1 MGACWAIKLC
11 KEKVKVK
18 SKVAILG
25 FIMQCDSIVPALDKI
40 GRNCRAAPRRV
51 WNFWWWQAG
60 TRQHM
65 QGPQVEVR
73 KFQKKCKSDIS
84 GRGGGCASASTRIYY
99 QEKL

>member
-1 MGACWAIKLC
+1 MLGNQTVQGESESEIKSGHFRFYHAMRQYSTSTRL
-11 KEKVKVK
+11 K
-18 SKVAILG
+18 
-25 FIMQCDSIVPALDKI
+25 
-40 GRNCRAAPRRV
+40 CRAAPRRV

-73 KFQKKCKSDIS
+73 KFQKKCKSNIS
-84 GRGGGCASASTRIYY
+84 GRDGGCASASTRIYY